1 MNQDLIK
8 DFGQSTHLHETRRR
22 MRLSRRILHALRED
36 DAMWC
41 PDLDLRGIVHWS
53 RLVNRKHGLAGFQLT
68 DHSWRAYAGVLHRGG
83 STKVQ
88 RHHLIPEITTP
99 EEPVPDLNVLVTQM
113 RGARVLAT
121 INGDP

>member
-1 MNQDLIK
+1 MDQDLVE

-22 MRLSRRILHALRED
+22 MRLGRRILHTLRED

-41 PDLDLRGIVHWS
+41 PDLDFRGIVHLS
-53 RLVNRKHGLAGFQLT
+53 RLVNRKQRLAMFQLT
-68 DHSWRAYAGVLHRGG
+68 DHSWRAHAGVLHRGG

-88 RHHLIPEITTP
+88 RDHLIPEITTP
-99 EEPVPDLNVLVTQM
+99 EETVPDLNVLVTQM

-121 INGDP
+121 VNGDP